1 MKIKREHIK
10 WGYSI
15 WWLFL
20 FAPLIVSPF
29 FPANDGDFI
38 GWFFIVLFFGFL
50 TGIGFIIFI
59 LWCLWLRE
67 WAHAISA
74 LLSPFLAIAL
84 LVMSMRSTIPHW
96 VYLQIHKAEYLE
108 QIAKE
113 PREKGQS
120 LTKSFFVGGWGMVA
134 SAQGLY
140 EIVYSENDDYSEA
153 NKCKTVEKL
162 EKNFYFVSWVQSGC
176 IFE

>member
-15 WWLFL
+15 WWLVL
-20 FAPLIVSPF
+20 FAPLIAKPF

-59 LWCLWLRE
+59 LWCLWLRK

-74 LLSPFLAIAL
+74 LLSPLLAIAL

-113 PREKGQS
+113 PREKDIPVFK
-120 LTKSFFVGGWGMVA
+120 TFVLENWGIA
-134 SAQGLY
+134 IGPTGTNKIIYDETDNYSSADKCTTVKKIEKYFYYVSIVEQG
-140 EIVYSENDDYSEA
+140 
-153 NKCKTVEKL
+153 CQ
-162 EKNFYFVSWVQSGC
+162 F
-176 IFE
+176 